1 VENNIRGWVC
11 HELQNPLN
19 SIVNSIELIE
29 NYLNE
34 ENNEKKEDKKFT
46 LKKKIEFK
54 ECVRSN
60 LMILKSSSK
69 MLKYFVRDML
79 DF

>member
-1 VENNIRGWVC
+1 LNDENNKEI
-11 HELQNPLN
+11 
-19 SIVNSIELIE
+19 
-29 NYLNE
+29 
-34 ENNEKKEDKKFT
+34 KEDKRFT

-60 LMILKSSSK
+60 LTILKSSSK

-79 DF
+79 DFQ